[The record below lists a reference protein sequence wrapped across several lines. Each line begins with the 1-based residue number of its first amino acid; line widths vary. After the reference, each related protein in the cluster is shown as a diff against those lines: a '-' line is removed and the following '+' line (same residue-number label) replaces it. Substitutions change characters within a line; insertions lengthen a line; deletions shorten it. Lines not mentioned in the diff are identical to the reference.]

1 MNRIKK
7 NIFLQKNY
15 NNNKFSPDIDL
26 SLVELSSENEE
37 IGENYNKSKQRFIN
51 KKR

>member
-7 NIFLQKNY
+7 YIYIYIFLQKNC

-26 SLVELSSENEE
+26 SLVELSSEIRKIEL
-37 IGENYNKSKQRFIN
+37 
-51 KKR
+51 